1 MRIDDLNR
9 TPGTQGTEQSGPTAP
24 TRALGKDSPGKD
36 ASDQGAVTGTD
47 QATVSDLAQS
57 LAAPSS
63 GHIEQLRLEV
73 QSGSYDVSPQAVAGS
88 LIEAH
93 LKD

>member
-9 TPGTQGTEQSGPTAP
+9 TPGTQGTEQSEQTAP
-24 TRALGKDSPGKD
+24 TRAVGKDSTGKD
-36 ASDQGAVTGTD
+36 PLDQGAVTGAD
-47 QATVSDLAQS
+47 QANVSHLAQS

-63 GHIEQLRLEV
+63 ERIEQLRLEV
-73 QSGSYDVSPQAVAGS
+73 QSGSYDASPQAVAS
-88 LIEAH
+88 ALIEAH

>member
-9 TPGTQGTEQSGPTAP
+9 ANATEDAEQAGQTGQQRPPEKSPLDPEAVGGP
-24 TRALGKDSPGKD
+24 
-36 ASDQGAVTGTD
+36 D
-47 QATVSDLAQS
+47 QAEVSRLAQS
-57 LAAPSS
+57 LAAPDA
-63 GHIEQLRLEV
+63 GRIEQLRLEV
-73 QSGSYDVSPQAVAGS
+73 QSGNYDVSAETLANA

>member
-9 TPGTQGTEQSGPTAP
+9 TTVTQGTEQSGQTASQ
-24 TRALGKDSPGKD
+24 RAVGKDPLEKNPVAG
-36 ASDQGAVTGTD
+36 SDQAE
-47 QATVSDLAQS
+47 VSHLAQS
-57 LAAPSS
+57 LAAPDS
-63 GHIEQLRLEV
+63 GRIEQLRLEV
-73 QSGSYDVSPQAVAGS
+73 QSGSYEVSAQTVANA